1 MTVDIPSDMRAHLGN
16 NGGVNIAVWR
26 MHSSRMSSTVGKS
39 RFVGIGR
46 VMKDT
51 STNRRM
57 CEWSKKAR
65 QEGENAGQLLMLSRG
80 KQAATPRRGKLR
92 RAQSTAGAT
101 EKDETGNCT

>member
-26 MHSSRMSSTVGKS
+26 MHSSRMSLTFKKGRLVGMS
-39 RFVGIGR
+39 S

-51 STNRRM
+51 TTSCRM
-57 CEWSKKAR
+57 REWSKKAR

-80 KQAATPRRGKLR
+80 KQAATQRRGKLR
-92 RAQSTAGAT
+92 RARSMAGAT
-101 EKDETGNCT
+101 EKDEIGKCT